1 MPKKNEAMNRIW
13 TIHAQRRARS
23 LRGDAGHVWE
33 KLGCMACFF
42 PEGIWGVMSGCD
54 KGYGRRFTE
63 YREPRDDGYR
73 KSIGHMNS
81 FLRPI
86 PFASALVVTF
96 VTGLASPVARA
107 QSVTGA
113 GSSFAA
119 PLYEVWGKQA
129 KEKAGIAVNYQ
140 SVGSGAGLN
149 QVVAGTVDFGASDKP
164 APAALLD
171 AHRLYQFPTALG
183 AIVVIVNVPGIPPG
197 ALRLD
202 GPTLAALYDGR
213 ITEWNDPA
221 IQAQNPDLALP
232 DADVAPI
239 HRADA
244 SGTSFVFT
252 SYLSHVSSEWKTRI
266 GAGTSV
272 AWRDGAGARGND
284 GVAASVKETIGGIGY
299 VEFAYA
305 SHNHIPMAQLKSH
318 DGPYVMATKENFTA
332 AAAQADWAHA
342 HDHVVDLLD
351 SAGLNAWPIMS
362 ATYAIVPKATK
373 PDIRRFFEI
382 GLRDGEDAARK
393 LDYITLPADIRDDI
407 LTNWPK

>member
-1 MPKKNEAMNRIW
+1 
-13 TIHAQRRARS
+13 
-23 LRGDAGHVWE
+23 
-33 KLGCMACFF
+33 
-42 PEGIWGVMSGCD
+42 
-54 KGYGRRFTE
+54 
-63 YREPRDDGYR
+63 
-73 KSIGHMNS
+73 MNS
-81 FLRPI
+81 FSRPA
-86 PFASALVVTF
+86 PLVLALAAIL
-96 VTGLASPVARA
+96 VTGLSLPAAQA
-107 QSVTGA
+107 QSITGA

-119 PLYEVWGKQA
+119 PLYESWGEHA
-129 KEKAGIAVNYQ
+129 REKAGIAVNYQ

-183 AIVVIVNVPGIPPG
+183 AIVVIVNVPGIPAG

-213 ITEWNDPA
+213 ITEWDDAA
-221 IQAQNPDLALP
+221 IKAQNPDLTLP

-252 SYLSHVSSEWKTRI
+252 SYLSHVSPEWKAHI

-284 GVAASVKETIGGIGY
+284 GVAASVKETVGGIGY

-305 SHNHIPMAQLKSH
+305 SHNHIPMAQLRSH
-318 DGPYVMATKENFTA
+318 DGAYVTATRGNFEA
-332 AAAQADWAHA
+332 AAAHADWAHA
-342 HDHVVDLLD
+342 RNHVVDLLD
-351 SAGLNAWPIMS
+351 SPGPGAWPIMS
-362 ATYAIVPKATK
+362 ATYVILPKAANT
-373 PDIRRFFEI
+373 DLRRFFEM
-382 GLRDGEDAARK
+382 GLCEGSDAARA
-393 LDYITLPADIRDDI
+393 LDYIPLPEDVSREI
-407 LTNWPK
+407 LENWPR